1 LKNSGI
7 KVYKASALGGRAFAV
22 SANKQEELLS
32 KSVEI
37 YKDAMQRAGI
47 QHL

>member
-1 LKNSGI
+1 
-7 KVYKASALGGRAFAV
+7 V
-22 SANKQEELLS
+22 SPAKQEELLA
-32 KSVEI
+32 KNVAV